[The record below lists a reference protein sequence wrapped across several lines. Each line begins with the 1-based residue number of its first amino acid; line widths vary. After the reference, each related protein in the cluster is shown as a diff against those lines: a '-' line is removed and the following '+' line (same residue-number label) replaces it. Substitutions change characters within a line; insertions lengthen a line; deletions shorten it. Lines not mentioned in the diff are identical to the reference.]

1 MTQKVSSNSIV
12 SLDTSKLTGPHS
24 NATDGSNLTNI
35 NDGMIESASDPTT
48 SSNPNSGL
56 GTLWVN
62 HTSGEMYCCTDAT
75 TNANVWTNVGDGTGN
90 IS

>member
-12 SLDTSKLTGPHS
+12 SLSASKLTGPHS

-48 SSNPNSGL
+48 SSNPTSGL
-56 GTLWVN
+56 GTLWIN
-62 HTSGEMYCCTDAT
+62 HTSGEMYCCTNAA
-75 TNANVWTNVGDGTGN
+75 TNANVWTNVGDGSGD